1 MKMNYTSI
9 IAIFFSIILY
19 SIFVVIIIEIAIAK
33 EAIGYQAGHN
43 TTFVASPN
51 NRVANISYNNAS
63 SVDPQLATDANNIY
77 IVWSEDGLGNADI
90 LFTKSTD
97 GGKTFSKPVNLSN
110 SIGTSAAPVLNLNGN
125 NVYVAWHDDTYNNFE
140 IYFTK
145 STDGGKTF
153 SKPVKLSQDFVN
165 NSTTIDSEFPSIASS
180 PSALYTVWQENSTGF
195 FDILLRK
202 STDGGKTFSKP
213 VNLSNNSGS
222 SAFPRVAVYG
232 NSPYVVWQDN
242 VTGNFEILLRKST
255 DGGKTFS
262 KPVNL
267 SNNSGNSSDP
277 AIFIYEKNVYLVWDD
292 DSPGNADILF
302 TKSTDGGKTFSKPVN
317 LSNNTRGSFDPAL
330 AISKNDIFVAWDDDS
345 PGNADILFTKSTD
358 RGNSF
363 STKPINLSKNV
374 GRSLYPDVAI
384 SRSNNSYIG
393 WSDDTLG
400 NYEVFL
406 LRNVQ

>member
-1 MKMNYTSI
+1 M
-9 IAIFFSIILY
+9 
-19 SIFVVIIIEIAIAK
+19 
-33 EAIGYQAGHN
+33 
-43 TTFVASPN
+43 
-51 NRVANISYNNAS
+51 
-63 SVDPQLATDANNIY
+63 
-77 IVWSEDGLGNADI
+77 
-90 LFTKSTD
+90 
-97 GGKTFSKPVNLSN
+97 
-110 SIGTSAAPVLNLNGN
+110 
-125 NVYVAWHDDTYNNFE
+125 
-140 IYFTK
+140 
-145 STDGGKTF
+145 
-153 SKPVKLSQDFVN
+153 KLSQDFVN

-202 STDGGKTFSKP
+202 STDGGKTFSKQ

-262 KPVNL
+262 KQVNL

-393 WSDDTLG
+393 WSDDTPG